1 MPLDLSHPPAA
12 RLRSHP
18 LTPAQFLLPT
28 NEPWV
33 SAYFCCNTAVTR
45 HFRSGSSCDD
55 SLGFCHLGRR
65 STPALIRAEHTEI
78 QRVATAG
85 EHKPV
90 LEWVGT
96 RRGPRSASRV
106 GRGPCLFR
114 NPHHPPGPDPGVTG
128 QGRALA
134 HGSSRG
140 VSTSADTEPTSGGD
154 LRRLRERSVT

>member
-1 MPLDLSHPPAA
+1 MILS
-12 RLRSHP
+12 L
-18 LTPAQFLLPT
+18 
-28 NEPWV
+28 
-33 SAYFCCNTAVTR
+33 
-45 HFRSGSSCDD
+45 
-55 SLGFCHLGRR
+55 LGFCHLGRR

-78 QRVATAG
+78 QRVTTAA

-154 LRRLRERSVT
+154 HRRLRERSVTRAESRADALDPFQVCISKGKMRVETQPREIN